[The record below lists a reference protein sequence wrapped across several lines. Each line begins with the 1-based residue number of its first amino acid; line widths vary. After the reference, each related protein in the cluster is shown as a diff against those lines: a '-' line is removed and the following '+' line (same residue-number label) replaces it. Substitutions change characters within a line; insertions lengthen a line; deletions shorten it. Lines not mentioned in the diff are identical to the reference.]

1 MALDID
7 MQTHVG
13 WTLPDQLL
21 GEGEREDDG
30 SNLTVTY
37 HCILTDKVVEQARK
51 IFRNEPI
58 DPELLK
64 DGDEWVEKIK
74 WAIKVTDD
82 DIIAIGDPPMNEE
95 DVLDMISHW
104 IDEEVQP
111 EIDHYVEAKFE
122 SCASG
127 EEWENYYD

>member
-21 GEGEREDDG
+21 AECEREDDE
-30 SNLTVTY
+30 SSLTITY
-37 HCILTDKVVEQARK
+37 HGILTDKVVEQARK

-74 WAIKVTDD
+74 WAIEVTDED
-82 DIIAIGDPPMNEE
+82 WQQTGAPPMDEE
-95 DVLDMISHW
+95 EVLDMISHW

>member
-1 MALDID
+1 
-7 MQTHVG
+7 
-13 WTLPDQLL
+13 
-21 GEGEREDDG
+21 
-30 SNLTVTY
+30 
-37 HCILTDKVVEQARK
+37 VEQARK

>member
-1 MALDID
+1 MIDID
-7 MQTHVG
+7 MYTHVG

-21 GEGEREDDG
+21 GEGEREDDEP
-30 SNLTVTY
+30 NLTVTY
-37 HCILTDKVVEQARK
+37 HCIITDKVLEQARK
-51 IFRNEPI
+51 IFRKEPI

-74 WAIKVTDD
+74 WAIEVTDEEWQQTG
-82 DIIAIGDPPMNEE
+82 APPMDEE
-95 DVLDMISHW
+95 EVLDMISHW
-104 IDEEVQP
+104 INEEVQP
-111 EIDHYVEAKFE
+111 EIDRYVEAKFE

>member
-13 WTLPDQLL
+13 WTFPDQLL
-21 GEGEREDDG
+21 AECEREDDE
-30 SNLTVTY
+30 SSLTITY
-37 HCILTDKVVEQARK
+37 HGILTDKVVEEARK

-64 DGDEWVEKIK
+64 DGNEWVEKIK
-74 WAIKVTDD
+74 WAIEVTDED
-82 DIIAIGDPPMNEE
+82 WQQSGAPPMDEE
-95 DVLDMISHW
+95 EVLDMISHW

>member
-1 MALDID
+1 MIDID

-21 GEGEREDDG
+21 GEGEREDDE

-37 HCILTDKVVEQARK
+37 HCIITDKVLEQARK
-51 IFRNEPI
+51 IFRKEPI

-74 WAIKVTDD
+74 WAIEVTDEEWQQTG
-82 DIIAIGDPPMNEE
+82 APPMDEE
-95 DVLDMISHW
+95 EVLDMISHW
-104 IDEEVQP
+104 INEEVQP
-111 EIDHYVEAKFE
+111 EIDRYVEAKFE

>member
-7 MQTHVG
+7 METYVG

-21 GEGEREDDG
+21 DEAEMEDDE
-30 SNLTVTY
+30 SNLTITY
-37 HCILTDKVVEQARK
+37 HAILTDKVVEQARK

-74 WAIKVTDD
+74 WAIEVTDED
-82 DIIAIGDPPMNEE
+82 GQQSGAPPMNEE
-95 DVLDMISHW
+95 QVLDMISHW

-111 EIDHYVEAKFE
+111 EITRGAEAKFE
-122 SCASG
+122 SCQSG

>member
-1 MALDID
+1 MIDID
-7 MQTHVG
+7 MYTHVG
-13 WTLPDQLL
+13 WTLPNQLL
-21 GEGEREDDG
+21 GEGEREDDE

-37 HCILTDKVVEQARK
+37 HCIITDKVLEQARK
-51 IFRNEPI
+51 IFRKEPI

-74 WAIKVTDD
+74 WAIEVTDEEWQQTG
-82 DIIAIGDPPMNEE
+82 APPMDEE
-95 DVLDMISHW
+95 EVLDMISHW
-104 IDEEVQP
+104 INEEVQP
-111 EIDHYVEAKFE
+111 EIDRYVEAKFE

>member
-1 MALDID
+1 MIDID

-21 GEGEREDDG
+21 GEGEREDDE

-37 HCILTDKVVEQARK
+37 HCIITDKVLEQARK
-51 IFRNEPI
+51 IFRKEPI

-74 WAIKVTDD
+74 WAIEVTDED
-82 DIIAIGDPPMNEE
+82 WQQTGAPPMDEE
-95 DVLDMISHW
+95 EVLDMISHW
-104 IDEEVQP
+104 INEEVQP
-111 EIDHYVEAKFE
+111 EIDRYVEAKFE

>member
-1 MALDID
+1 MIDID
-7 MQTHVG
+7 MYTHVG

-21 GEGEREDDG
+21 GEGEREDDE

-37 HCILTDKVVEQARK
+37 HCIITDKVLEQARK
-51 IFRNEPI
+51 IFRKESI

-74 WAIKVTDD
+74 WAIEVTDED
-82 DIIAIGDPPMNEE
+82 VQQTGAPPMNEE
-95 DVLDMISHW
+95 EVLDMISHW
-104 IDEEVQP
+104 INEEVQP
-111 EIDHYVEAKFE
+111 EIDRYVEAKFE

>member
-1 MALDID
+1 MIDID
-7 MQTHVG
+7 MYTHVG

-21 GEGEREDDG
+21 GEGEREDDE

-37 HCILTDKVVEQARK
+37 HCIITDKVLEQARK
-51 IFRNEPI
+51 IFRKEPI

-74 WAIKVTDD
+74 WAIEVTDED
-82 DIIAIGDPPMNEE
+82 VQQTGAPPMNEE
-95 DVLDMISHW
+95 EVLDMISHW
-104 IDEEVQP
+104 INEEVQP
-111 EIDHYVEAKFE
+111 EIDRYVEAKFE

>member
-1 MALDID
+1 MIDID

-21 GEGEREDDG
+21 GEGEREDDE

-37 HCILTDKVVEQARK
+37 QCIITDKVLEQARK
-51 IFRNEPI
+51 IFRKEPI

-74 WAIKVTDD
+74 WAIEVTDED
-82 DIIAIGDPPMNEE
+82 VQQTGAPPMNEE
-95 DVLDMISHW
+95 EVLDMISHW
-104 IDEEVQP
+104 INEEVQP
-111 EIDHYVEAKFE
+111 EIDRYVEAKFE

>member
-1 MALDID
+1 MIDID
-7 MQTHVG
+7 MYTHVG

-21 GEGEREDDG
+21 GEGEREDDE

-37 HCILTDKVVEQARK
+37 HCIITDKVLEQARK
-51 IFRNEPI
+51 IFRKEPI

-74 WAIKVTDD
+74 WAIEVTDEEWQQTG
-82 DIIAIGDPPMNEE
+82 APPMDEE
-95 DVLDMISHW
+95 EILDMISHW
-104 IDEEVQP
+104 INEEIQP
-111 EIDHYVEAKFE
+111 EIDRYVEAKFE

>member
-1 MALDID
+1 MIDID
-7 MQTHVG
+7 MYTHVG

-21 GEGEREDDG
+21 GEGEREDDE

-37 HCILTDKVVEQARK
+37 HCIITDKVLEQARK
-51 IFRNEPI
+51 IFRKEPI

-64 DGDEWVEKIK
+64 DGDEWVDKIK
-74 WAIKVTDD
+74 WAIEVTDED
-82 DIIAIGDPPMNEE
+82 VQQTGAPPMNEE
-95 DVLDMISHW
+95 EVLDMISHW
-104 IDEEVQP
+104 INEEVQP
-111 EIDHYVEAKFE
+111 EIDRYVEAKFE

>member
-1 MALDID
+1 MIDID
-7 MQTHVG
+7 MYTHVG

-21 GEGEREDDG
+21 GEGEREDDE
-30 SNLTVTY
+30 SNLTITY
-37 HCILTDKVVEQARK
+37 HCIITDKVLEQARK
-51 IFRNEPI
+51 IFRKEPI

-74 WAIKVTDD
+74 WAIEVTDED
-82 DIIAIGDPPMNEE
+82 AQRTGAPPMNEE
-95 DVLDMISHW
+95 EVLDMISHW
-104 IDEEVQP
+104 INEEVQP
-111 EIDHYVEAKFE
+111 EIDRYVEAKFE

>member
-1 MALDID
+1 MIDID
-7 MQTHVG
+7 MYTHVG

-21 GEGEREDDG
+21 GEGEREDDE

-37 HCILTDKVVEQARK
+37 HCIITDKVLEQARK
-51 IFRNEPI
+51 IFRKEPI

-64 DGDEWVEKIK
+64 DGDEWVEKVK
-74 WAIKVTDD
+74 WAIEVTDEEWQQTG
-82 DIIAIGDPPMNEE
+82 APPMDEE
-95 DVLDMISHW
+95 EVLDMISHW
-104 IDEEVQP
+104 INEEVQP
-111 EIDHYVEAKFE
+111 EIDRYVEAKFE

>member
-1 MALDID
+1 MIDID
-7 MQTHVG
+7 MYTHVG

-21 GEGEREDDG
+21 GEGEREDDE

-37 HCILTDKVVEQARK
+37 HCIITDKVLEQARK
-51 IFRNEPI
+51 IFRKEPI

-74 WAIKVTDD
+74 WAIEVTDEEWQQTG
-82 DIIAIGDPPMNEE
+82 APPMDEE
-95 DVLDMISHW
+95 EILDMISHW
-104 IDEEVQP
+104 INEEVQP
-111 EIDHYVEAKFE
+111 EIDRYVEAKFE

>member
-7 MQTHVG
+7 MYTHVG
-13 WTLPDQLL
+13 WTLPAQLL
-21 GEGEREDDG
+21 AECEREDDE
-30 SNLTVTY
+30 SSLTITY
-37 HCILTDKVVEQARK
+37 HGILTDKVVEQARK
-51 IFRNEPI
+51 IFRKEPI

-74 WAIKVTDD
+74 WAIEVTDED
-82 DIIAIGDPPMNEE
+82 GQRSGAPPMDEE

-104 IDEEVQP
+104 LDEEVQP
-111 EIDHYVEAKFE
+111 EIDHYVEKKFE
-122 SCASG
+122 ACQSG